1 MHMCGKR
8 CKVTRETNRRAVRR
22 GQTRRSP
29 AGPAPH
35 APARPTGPSHAFS
48 QRPEALGRECAPG
61 GDTNGT
67 KRILAE
73 GFGVSTSRVTPN
85 RATIGRRLGYNLIR
99 VGAEGFGVYTR
110 TRDRSALLGR
120 MFSAQAQGLQGML
133 GAHACR
139 GERFFRGCAQSY
151 SAAGPDSRPVGRTRT
166 APEMRCSQRACN
178 ALGQERKH
186 HSRAACQAITLG
198 CRRWLRG
205 RSPLRLVPAPGQRQ
219 PGSPSGSR
227 LSFTRVSFR
236 TDSGTAQPAQPVLQD
251 GLWYSS
257 TGSTGPISGRTLV
270 MLNRLPIMM

>member
-1 MHMCGKR
+1 MCGKR

-205 RSPLRLVPAPGQRQ
+205 RSPLRLVPAPGLVRPAEARQ
-219 PGSPSGSR
+219 PER
-227 LSFTRVSFR
+227 
-236 TDSGTAQPAQPVLQD
+236 QPFELYQSQFQD

-257 TGSTGPISGRTLV
+257 TGSTGPSGRTLV
-270 MLNRLPIMM
+270 QLNRLNRSDFRTDTSNS